1 MKKKL
6 KTIGALV
13 LSLSIIFG
21 FSMTAQAASGGVNV
35 NVTKQTLLGTFQYP
49 EAGHRLTIEIRY
61 LEEDPI
67 SHNMRQGSE
76 ENSVVGNY
84 TSVSESRNVSEG
96 YEYYYGAAVGLVDGK
111 QYAVVGP
118 ISPS

>member
-49 EAGHRLTIEIRY
+49 EAGHRLTIEI
-61 LEEDPI
+61 
-67 SHNMRQGSE
+67 SHIPWRLQGQITKTQL
-76 ENSVVGNY
+76 NDVC
-84 TSVSESRNVSEG
+84 
-96 YEYYYGAAVGLVDGK
+96 
-111 QYAVVGP
+111 
-118 ISPS
+118 